1 MKMSIELYQNI
12 DDAVFDL
19 SQKTNLTDL
28 KKKMIQAGNSET
40 RFVMDVFYMIQ
51 GHSLFREEIDIENL
65 NDEHIITAMK
75 RICKKF

>member
-19 SQKTNLTDL
+19 SQRTNLTDL

-51 GHSLFREEIDIENL
+51 GHSLFREKIDVENL
-65 NDEHIITAMK
+65 NDDHIITAMK